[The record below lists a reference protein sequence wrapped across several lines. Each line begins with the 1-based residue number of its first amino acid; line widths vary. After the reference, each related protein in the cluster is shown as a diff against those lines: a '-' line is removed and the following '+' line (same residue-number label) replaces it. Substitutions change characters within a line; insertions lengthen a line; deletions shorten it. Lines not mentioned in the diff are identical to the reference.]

1 MPPEPARL
9 RTGTDSRTH
18 NFQFVFTV
26 FPKRRR
32 VQTQRTRD
40 LSALDFSKS
49 EKTQKTALHYR
60 QYPQVPVEGRPD
72 RGLPTL
78 ADHFLRES
86 RTSDTESSI
95 MKRKNPL
102 ASSNRFINRLAA
114 TGHPSIYVNGM
125 LALLVS
131 ALFTTSSHACDL
143 CGFRECWFCP
153 EEVVSSSDP
162 QSTPETKPMQNSDT
176 LDSITRNVDESRQ
189 YESTD
194 DTNAQLG
201 NVQMVKAD
209 SDRQAC
215 AILLHENGTLEVSGS
230 SDNDWIEVNIAGGF
244 VIASVVYGIDDPN
257 AFWLNRID
265 KVFALSDVQHVIMHG
280 KDGDDIL
287 INGGWLPSQQ
297 FGDDGDDVIDGGW
310 GKDIIEGGSG
320 DDDLHGNDGM
330 DYLFGGPGNDI
341 LDGSKDFEID
351 DTGHLSTWKHYPV
364 TDYLWGGAGR
374 DVFINY
380 KKTAPGTGISYPAG
394 TLQDV
399 VLDYNWFMDRLV
411 IR

>member
-1 MPPEPARL
+1 
-9 RTGTDSRTH
+9 
-18 NFQFVFTV
+18 
-26 FPKRRR
+26 
-32 VQTQRTRD
+32 
-40 LSALDFSKS
+40 
-49 EKTQKTALHYR
+49 
-60 QYPQVPVEGRPD
+60 
-72 RGLPTL
+72 
-78 ADHFLRES
+78 
-86 RTSDTESSI
+86 
-95 MKRKNPL
+95 
-102 ASSNRFINRLAA
+102 
-114 TGHPSIYVNGM
+114 
-125 LALLVS
+125 
-131 ALFTTSSHACDL
+131 
-143 CGFRECWFCP
+143 
-153 EEVVSSSDP
+153 
-162 QSTPETKPMQNSDT
+162 MQNSDT

-201 NVQMVKAD
+201 NVQMVKSD

-287 INGGWLPSQQ
+287 INGGWLTSHQ